1 MIAVITGDIINSRKG
16 EVEKWIYSLKEVLNY
31 YGKEPKD
38 WEIFRGDSF
47 QLSIAPEKAMLAA
60 IHIKSVIKQTKLQD
74 VRMAIGIGEEKYSSS
89 KITES
94 NGSAYIRSGECFESL
109 KKQTL
114 AIRSIDEKLDQ
125 SLNIMLNL
133 SLLIANNWSSTVAEV
148 IKTSIEN
155 SEKNQ
160 KSLAKLLKKSQSTVS
175 EALKRGGFEE
185 IMHMNIFYKSQ
196 ISKSC

>member
-1 MIAVITGDIINSRKG
+1 MVAVITGDIINSRKE
-16 EVEKWIYSLKEVLNY
+16 EVKNWLGTLKGILNY
-31 YGKEPKD
+31 YGEEPKD

-47 QLSIAPEKAMLAA
+47 QLLIAPEKAMLCA
-60 IHIKSVIKQTKLQD
+60 IHIKSAIKQIKSLD
-74 VRMAIGIGEEKYSSS
+74 VRMAIGIGNEKYKSS

-94 NGSAYIRSGECFESL
+94 NGSAYIRSGDCFEAL

-114 AIRSIDEKLDQ
+114 AIKSNNDNFDETI
-125 SLNIMLNL
+125 NVMLSL

-155 SEKNQ
+155 SNKNQ
-160 KSLAKLLKKSQSTVS
+160 NYLAQLLNKSQSSIS

-185 IMHMNIFYKSQ
+185 IMNMNNFYVKQ
-196 ISKSC
+196 ISKL

>member
-1 MIAVITGDIINSRKG
+1 LDIGLKNDIFTRKPRMIAVITGDIINSRKG

-114 AIRSIDEKLDQ
+114 AI
-125 SLNIMLNL
+125 M
-133 SLLIANNWSSTVAEV
+133 

>member
-1 MIAVITGDIINSRKG
+1 MVAVITGDIINSRKE
-16 EVEKWIYSLKEVLNY
+16 EVKNWLGTLKGILNY

-47 QLSIAPEKAMLAA
+47 QLLIAPEKAMLCA
-60 IHIKSVIKQTKLQD
+60 IHIKSAIKQIKSLD
-74 VRMAIGIGEEKYSSS
+74 VRMAIGIGNEKYKSS

-94 NGSAYIRSGECFESL
+94 NGSAYIRSGDCFEAL

-114 AIRSIDEKLDQ
+114 AIKSNNDNFDETI
-125 SLNIMLNL
+125 NVMLSL

-148 IKTSIEN
+148 IKTTIEN
-155 SEKNQ
+155 SNKNQ
-160 KSLAKLLKKSQSTVS
+160 NYLAQLLNKSQSSIS

-185 IMHMNIFYKSQ
+185 IMNMNNFYVKQ
-196 ISKSC
+196 ISKL

>member
-16 EVEKWIYSLKEVLNY
+16 EVEEWLHSLKEVLNY
-31 YGKEPKD
+31 YGKEPKN

-47 QLSIAPEKAMLAA
+47 QLVVTPRKAMLAA

-74 VRMAIGIGEEKYSSS
+74 VRMAIGIGEEKYNSL
-89 KITES
+89 KVTES

-109 KKQTL
+109 KKETL
-114 AIRSIDEKLDQ
+114 AIKSNNKNFDQ
-125 SLNIMLNL
+125 SFNIMLSL
-133 SLLIANNWSSTVAEV
+133 SLLTANNWSSTVAEV

-155 SEKNQ
+155 SAENQ
-160 KSLAKLLKKSQSTVS
+160 KRLAELLNKSQSSIS

-185 IMHMNIFYKSQ
+185 IMNMNNFYKTQ
-196 ISKSC
+196 VSKL